1 MSEGSSGFQDLM
13 DQIAGGSESAVERL
27 LGLYGDHLCRAVRR
41 RLNRALRPKF
51 GTSDFVQSVWA
62 SFFRDRSQLSR
73 FRRSSELIA
82 FLTRV
87 ANNKVVDEYRRRL
100 ETQKANVN
108 RERSM
113 SDDAYQDSRLPCH
126 DPTPSQA
133 AIADEEWAR
142 MQGAVPS
149 QYRAILELR
158 AAGETHEEIARR
170 LGVNE
175 KTIRRVL
182 GKLRTRLERGK

>member
-62 SFFRDRSQLSR
+62 SFFRDRRQLSR

-87 ANNKVVDEYRRRL
+87 AVMAPGIYHM
-100 ETQKANVN
+100 
-108 RERSM
+108 SM
-113 SDDAYQDSRLPCH
+113 LLDQ
-126 DPTPSQA
+126 
-133 AIADEEWAR
+133 
-142 MQGAVPS
+142 MQGKTRVTTILFYPGSIEGTTGLRFMDLKDRDALGN
-149 QYRAILELR
+149 YRVKIY
-158 AAGETHEEIARR
+158 G
-170 LGVNE
+170 
-175 KTIRRVL
+175 
-182 GKLRTRLERGK
+182 